1 MNWARI
7 WHNTSEGSDLT
18 KEEEH
23 PTLAKCFGF
32 QWLEGKGNSDHVLW
46 ICWNQGDRL
55 GFVERWERVLT
66 LLDNKRLV
74 KPEIVRMLKNPVQFL
89 DTIAQVEVASILLT
103 KGFEIELEARKSGK
117 TPDIFLIRE
126 GVCIEVKNLHM
137 DAVLQEQALSGE
149 AEPVWLRD
157 RLPFAVEEK
166 CLQLADGYPNIL
178 AVIAPPEVQFD
189 EFEDF
194 FINTPTTMNTTTGQV
209 TRGTPDG
216 FFYSERLD
224 GSKIHAKLGA
234 VIMWKDHARR
244 YLMNP
249 NAKFMISEELLKKI
263 TS

>member
-1 MNWARI
+1 M
-7 WHNTSEGSDLT
+7 
-18 KEEEH
+18 
-23 PTLAKCFGF
+23 
-32 QWLEGKGNSDHVLW
+32 
-46 ICWNQGDRL
+46 
-55 GFVERWERVLT
+55 GFVERWERALA
-66 LLDNKRLV
+66 LLDSERLV
-74 KPEIVRMLKNPVQFL
+74 KPEIIRMLKNPVQFL

-137 DAVLQEQALSGE
+137 DAVLQIQASSGE

-157 RLPFAVEEK
+157 RLPSAVEEK
-166 CLQLADGYPNIL
+166 YLQLARGYPNIL

-194 FINTPTTMNTTTGQV
+194 FINIPTTMNITTGLA
-209 TRGTPDG
+209 TRGKPEG
-216 FFYSERLD
+216 FFFSERLD
-224 GSKIHAKLGA
+224 GSKIHTKMSA
-234 VIMWKDHARR
+234 VVMWKDTVRR

-249 NAKFMISEELLKKI
+249 NANLPVNDELPQRM